1 MLALISGVIQLI
13 FLVLS
18 TLLEK
23 DKEERAR
30 KDEALKGW
38 DDAVKS
44 GDTARINDM
53 LIKLRMRP

>member
-1 MLALISGVIQLI
+1 MWAAIGGIIQLV
-13 FLVLS
+13 FLILS
-18 TLLEK
+18 TKFEK
-23 DKEERAR
+23 DKEERKR

-53 LIKLRMRP
+53 LVKLRMRA